1 VTGSK
6 TFSYLLLP
14 KEQGPAPIANSLYWV
29 YFNVKEGRYDTLRP
43 QTVLQV
49 RKGKKASAGNSA
61 RSEDSFY
68 SLLENADNHEIDL
81 SERKSGSLLWY
92 NLAMA
97 VMAAVSLFFMFRKR

>member
-1 VTGSK
+1 
-6 TFSYLLLP
+6 
-14 KEQGPAPIANSLYWV
+14 
-29 YFNVKEGRYDTLRP
+29 VKEGRYDTLRP